1 MNSKRINEIEKILKG
16 MIKPKI
22 YKYYKLRSGK
32 YLLIE
37 PCKAG
42 LKTEIELI
50 FEGEENAT
58 GRVYDTLKELI
69 QENPGAVD
77 VKNSIDARA
86 KSIANDF
93 E

>member
-1 MNSKRINEIEKILKG
+1 MNNKRLKEIEGMLKSI
-16 MIKPKI
+16 IKPKI

-50 FEGEENAT
+50 FEGEESAT
-58 GRVYDTLKELI
+58 GRVYDTLKELM
-69 QENPGAVD
+69 QENPGAID
-77 VKNSIDARA
+77 GKSSIDEKI
-86 KSIANDF
+86 KSMGNIF